1 MDGHVVEDRI
11 LQALVVRDARS
22 PTWVTA
28 VLLVDTDEGLGIH
41 EWFGRF
47 GRPLVRQSRYLMLEG
62 QYQGKGIP
70 AATAE
75 DVRARYAEMVG
86 RLTGPLPRAVLE
98 AHSWRAWFLGKRPVT
113 SLLPTAS
120 PKRFAEAWRAI
131 AAVEPTLATALL
143 RQATEAQ
150 RAALDVGDLRP
161 LVAHDAQRIPAE
173 LLDLVGPIR
182 RRSA

>member
-1 MDGHVVEDRI
+1 MSQPAPDLL
-11 LQALVVRDARS
+11 LQALLARDARS

-47 GRPLVRQSRYLMLEG
+47 GRPLVRQSRYLMIEG
-62 QYQGKGIP
+62 QYRGKGVP
-70 AATAE
+70 AASAT
-75 DVRARYAEMVG
+75 DVRERYAEMAR

-98 AHSWRAWFLGKRPVT
+98 AQSWRAWFHGKRPVT

-120 PKRFAEAWRAI
+120 PKRFREAWRVV
-131 AAVEPTLATALL
+131 AAVEPVLAAAFL
-143 RQATEAQ
+143 RQASEAQ
-150 RAALDVGDLRP
+150 RATFEPGDLRC
-161 LVAHDAQRIPAE
+161 LVPADQHRVPDE
-173 LLDLVGPIR
+173 LLELIGPIR